1 MRVKC
6 FHLGAYGTNCFLAY
20 DENNIAYF
28 FDCGGK
34 NLKQVYEY
42 IEEHK
47 LNLQIYKVNES
58 YCKFYNDSHFLFN
71 LYILF
76 QLIF

>member
-1 MRVKC
+1 MLSFRS
-6 FHLGAYGTNCFLAY
+6 LWTNCFLAY

-28 FDCGGK
+28 FDCGGR

-47 LNLQIYKVNES
+47 LNLKYIILTSWTWRS
-58 YCKFYNDSHFLFN
+58 YRR
-71 LYILF
+71 IE
-76 QLIF
+76 

>member
-20 DENNIAYF
+20 NENDIAYF
-28 FDCGGK
+28 FDCGGR

-47 LNLQIYKVNES
+47 LNLKY
-58 YCKFYNDSHFLFN
+58 
-71 LYILF
+71 
-76 QLIF
+76 